1 MIGYLFTKEELNI
14 GELSKSK
21 SSIDSLLNRTK
32 VSVEEMLF
40 GDASLG
46 AMFEKSGYKAVPSPR
61 YYLVIIFSC
70 CQARVPGY
78 TKLSHPPGIIL

>member
-1 MIGYLFTKEELNI
+1 MIGYLFTKEELNT

-21 SSIDSLLNRTK
+21 SSIDSLLKRTK

-61 YYLVIIFSC
+61 YSLDDIFNILQENESLLIID
-70 CQARVPGY
+70 
-78 TKLSHPPGIIL
+78 